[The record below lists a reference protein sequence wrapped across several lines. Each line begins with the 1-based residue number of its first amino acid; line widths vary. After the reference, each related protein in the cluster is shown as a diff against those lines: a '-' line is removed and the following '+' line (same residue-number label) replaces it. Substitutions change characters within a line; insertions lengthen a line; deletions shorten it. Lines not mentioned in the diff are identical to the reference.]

1 MTAAND
7 GEERQS
13 GGETD
18 MTAVAP
24 KGGKAASGVVKRER
38 VWISEKVIRRLAKV
52 ARLEYVDGSPI
63 GGGGLCRGLGE
74 GENRTRALC
83 VLGLLVDSLG
93 DGSTDKALLSAGA
106 SWLDIEG
113 WLEEDEENG
122 KLWAAV
128 ERVRLRAATAQAFDK
143 LMDRA
148 CNGYDAQEAR
158 TTREGVE
165 VVTVRKYDNGMAVQL
180 LKSLGYVG
188 GKEPAGP
195 KAGGKKAA
203 AKAAVPAVGE
213 PQQSAGTVLFADRK
227 TAFEA
232 MGAAGSEESEVAA
245 DDRKER

>member
-7 GEERQS
+7 VEERQ
-13 GGETD
+13 GAETD
-18 MTAVAP
+18 TTAVAT
-24 KGGKAASGVVKRER
+24 KGGKASASGVVKRER

-52 ARLEYVDGSPI
+52 ARLGYVDGSPI

-113 WLEEDEENG
+113 WLEEDEEYG

-195 KAGGKKAA
+195 KVGGKKAA
-203 AKAAVPAVGE
+203 AKAAVPGGE
-213 PQQSAGTVLFADRK
+213 PQQTAGTVLFADRK

-232 MGAAGSEESEVAA
+232 MGAAGSAEPETAGGG
-245 DDRKER
+245 KGG